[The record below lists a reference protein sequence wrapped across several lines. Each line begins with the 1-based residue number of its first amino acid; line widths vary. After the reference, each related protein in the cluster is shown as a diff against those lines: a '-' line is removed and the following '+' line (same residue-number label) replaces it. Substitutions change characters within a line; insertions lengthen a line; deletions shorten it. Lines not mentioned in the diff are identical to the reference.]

1 MSAVL
6 DVLAGTARLSRRD
19 RAALTLA
26 RSWVTS
32 RPFAAFDALGL
43 GDAVGRE
50 LYDAYNHVS
59 GRKADARLALL
70 LRLVLRCDQQLRAE
84 ADWDQPSPEGGTPWG
99 TPVSCSA
106 CGERLGR
113 RLGWSLGDRIS
124 GTSGPCDD
132 ALVVRALPLW
142 ERAPATRAR

>member
-1 MSAVL
+1 MTALL

-26 RSWVTS
+26 REWVAS

-50 LYDAYNHVS
+50 LYDVYNHVS

-70 LRLVLRCDQQLRAE
+70 LRLVLRCDQQRQSDE
-84 ADWDQPSPEGGTPWG
+84 DWTTPEPAGGSPWR
-99 TPVSCSA
+99 TPVSCSR
-106 CGERLGR
+106 CGELLTRAYELGQR
-113 RLGWSLGDRIS
+113 VLQ
-124 GTSGPCDD
+124 GPCAD

-142 ERAPATRAR
+142 EQAPATRAR